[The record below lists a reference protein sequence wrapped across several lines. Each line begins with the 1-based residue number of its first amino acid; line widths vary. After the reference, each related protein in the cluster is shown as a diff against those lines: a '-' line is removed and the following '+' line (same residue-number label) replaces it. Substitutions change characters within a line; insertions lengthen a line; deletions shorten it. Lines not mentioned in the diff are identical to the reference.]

1 MALKRR
7 SKPIVEFS
15 FASVA
20 DIVFLLLIYFLLTST
35 FVKQGS
41 LDIQLPTSA
50 SDKPSPDGNFVT
62 VTQEGTFSWKSK
74 GGSERIIEDRSE
86 LEGLIKDAF
95 DSDENPN
102 NDVVTLRIDKR
113 VIFEDV
119 AFVMDKVAKNKGQII
134 FMTEKGN

>member
-1 MALKRR
+1 
-7 SKPIVEFS
+7 
-15 FASVA
+15 
-20 DIVFLLLIYFLLTST
+20 
-35 FVKQGS
+35 
-41 LDIQLPTSA
+41 
-50 SDKPSPDGNFVT
+50 NFVT

-74 GGSERIIEDRSE
+74 GGSERIVEDRSE